1 MVRFCKIISLLYC
14 FVVFSSCKSRVEFLV
29 DGPLDPVLE
38 QEQGDCLEKEV
49 KGKTICVIKKE
60 ETFQVDAL
68 NKKAVDFI
76 FVLDV
81 SPSMVE
87 DLARLGQAFE
97 DLMSQ
102 IVASHWQIFFTTAD
116 HGDHDHTI
124 DPVSGK
130 TAFSHQKWQDYHE
143 DQPYFGNFMYLEHQG
158 KKINQ
163 KKLDAQT
170 SDYINVFKDT
180 VTRGPGGDCSL
191 APYCQGSLEQP
202 LRVLK
207 SSLERLAQGKQ
218 IGNTLSLN
226 PSAKDTVSF
235 IITDEDER
243 SENSDQATTAEEVLG
258 TFKKLFP
265 EKSLHSFSFV
275 IQDDECL
282 ARQKQ
287 YSPQSVYG
295 QKVSKL
301 AELTNGKNIS
311 LCEESYGL
319 LLQELSH
326 LVRSLIES
334 LTLKEQPILE
344 SEITVEFKKGTP
356 RTEWQLKGRKLIF
369 KEVLELGSEIK
380 VSYFV
385 EQ

>member
-1 MVRFCKIISLLYC
+1 MVLFCKITFLLYC
-14 FVVFSSCKSRVEFLV
+14 FVVFFSCKSQVAFL
-29 DGPLDPVLE
+29 LDDPSEPALE
-38 QEQGDCLEKEV
+38 QNDCLEKEV
-49 KGKTICVIKKE
+49 DGRAICVVRKV
-60 ETFQVDAL
+60 ETLQADAL
-68 NKKAVDFI
+68 NKKSLDFV

-87 DLARLGQAFE
+87 DLARLGQSFE

-102 IVASHWQIFFTTAD
+102 IVVSNWQIFFTTAD
-116 HGDHDHTI
+116 HGDHDHMV
-124 DPVSGK
+124 DPVSGY

-180 VTRGPGGDCSL
+180 VTRGPDDDCSL

-202 LRVLK
+202 LRALK

-218 IGNTLSLN
+218 TGENTLSLN
-226 PSAKDTVSF
+226 PSAKDVVSF

-243 SENSDQATTAEEVLG
+243 VENSDHATTAEDVLQ
-258 TFKKLFP
+258 TFKTLFP
-265 EKSLHSFSFV
+265 EKYLHSFSLI

-295 QKVSKL
+295 QRVSRL
-301 AELTNGKNIS
+301 AELTNGENMS
-311 LCEESYGL
+311 LCEENYGF

-326 LVRSLIES
+326 LLRGLIES
-334 LTLKEQPILE
+334 LTLKGRPVLKN
-344 SEITVEFKKGTP
+344 EITVEFTKGTP
-356 RTEWQLKGRKLIF
+356 RTDWKLEGKKLVF
-369 KEVLELGSEIK
+369 KEALEPGSEIK